1 MHIIRKH
8 ILAEGYVQG
17 VGFRFSV
24 SLCARRHYLTGWVR
38 NLADG
43 SVEMEI
49 QGDEE
54 HAAGFLAELDSCSR
68 YASVT
73 HIREEDIPVIR
84 ESDFHI
90 R

>member
-17 VGFRFSV
+17 VGFRFSA
-24 SLCARRHYLTGWVR
+24 SHCARRHYLTGWVR
-38 NLADG
+38 NLEDG
-43 SVEMEI
+43 RVELEV
-49 QGDEE
+49 QGDAEDV
-54 HAAGFLAELDSCSR
+54 ADFLAELDSCSR
-68 YASVT
+68 YATV
-73 HIREEDIPVIR
+73 INIWEEDIPVIR